1 VAVNTVLTDTIK
13 RPIHLLKTIKK
24 KINKMKSL
32 IRKFHKLNINVM
44 SKKYIFILLVAAT
57 LGLTSCS
64 PFQVRSDYA
73 ETANF
78 TSYKTYKIRI
88 DDLKLNDIDKDRVLN
103 ELSKQLQSKGLQSGE
118 NPDLIVN
125 VKANHKKITDINSGS
140 PYGMYG
146 WGGPFGWG
154 VGMSRTWSSNYNE
167 GAIIVDLVDA
177 KSQKLVWQGIGS
189 GISVDSPKAKQRQIP
204 EIVAEIMKNYPPQ
217 RK

>member
-1 VAVNTVLTDTIK
+1 
-13 RPIHLLKTIKK
+13 
-24 KINKMKSL
+24 MKSL
-32 IRKFHKLNINVM
+32 VRKFSNVNISVM
-44 SKKYIFILLVAAT
+44 SKKYIFILLASAA

-78 TSYKTYKIRI
+78 NSYKTYKLRI

-103 ELSKQLQSKGLQSGE
+103 ELSRQLQSKGLASGE
-118 NPDLIVN
+118 NPDLIIN
-125 VKANHKKITDINSGS
+125 VKANHKKVTDITTNS
-140 PYGMYG
+140 PYGMWG

-154 VGMSRTWSSNYNE
+154 VGVNRTWSSNYNE
-167 GAIIVDLVDA
+167 GALIVDLIDA
-177 KSQKLVWQGIGS
+177 RTNKLVWQGIGS

-204 EIVAEIMKNYPPQ
+204 EIVAEIMANYPPQ